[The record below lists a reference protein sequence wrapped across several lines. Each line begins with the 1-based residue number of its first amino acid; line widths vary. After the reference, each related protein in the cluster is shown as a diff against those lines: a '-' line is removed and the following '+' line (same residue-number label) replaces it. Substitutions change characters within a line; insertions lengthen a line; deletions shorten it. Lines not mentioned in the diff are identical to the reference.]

1 MIVMRV
7 VPLAYTGR
15 VWPMSSAVVVI
26 DVQESVLA
34 GCADAPEVVMRINV
48 LTRRARQAGVP
59 VLFIQHED
67 PDDPEMRRGSPGW
80 QLAAG
85 LERLDG
91 DSVMPKAYRDSFAE
105 TALADVL
112 ATSGVRRLVIAGA
125 HSDYCVQMSALSAV
139 IRGYDVT
146 LVSDGHTAQDDGE
159 LPGAWMRDLVNAR
172 FASLRALGRAIEV
185 TPAAEITF

>member
-1 MIVMRV
+1 MVHTDRV
-7 VPLAYTGR
+7 VS
-15 VWPMSSAVVVI
+15 MSSAVVVI

-34 GCADAPEVVMRINV
+34 GCADVPEVVKRINV
-48 LTRRARQAGVP
+48 LARRARQGGVP

-67 PDDPEMRRGSPGW
+67 PDDPELTRDSPGW
-80 QLAAG
+80 QLATT
-85 LERLDG
+85 LDRLDG
-91 DSVMPKAYRDSFAE
+91 DLVVSKTYRDSFAE
-105 TALADVL
+105 TALAGL
-112 ATSGVRRLVIAGA
+112 LTASGARRLVIAGA

-159 LPGAWMRDLVNAR
+159 LSGAQIRDLVNAR
-172 FASLRALGRAIEV
+172 FASLRAPGRAIAA